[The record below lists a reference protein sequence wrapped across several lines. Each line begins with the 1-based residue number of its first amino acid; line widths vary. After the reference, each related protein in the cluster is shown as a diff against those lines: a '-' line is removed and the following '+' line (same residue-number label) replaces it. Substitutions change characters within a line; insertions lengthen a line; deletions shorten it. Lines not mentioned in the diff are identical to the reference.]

1 MEAVDTYLLSRI
13 AGEPRVV
20 CLPTAA
26 GREAPER
33 IAYWSNL
40 GIKHLSRLG
49 VACESVEVVDRSTAQ
64 SKPLALQIAEA
75 NFVYPSGGDAVY
87 LYRTLLGTETWT
99 AIEQVLEKG
108 GVVAGCSAG
117 AMIWG
122 ERIPSAKPPPWAWES
137 GFNSIPGSAII
148 PHFDEVPRWAAGDL
162 QSGQLLTTAFHRY
175 RRQHRACSFQWPA
188 SYCRDERRDVLGCR
202 CKEKVRGRSAGTR
215 KRTLSSAWLRDG
227 HMKRTSGADS
237 SGLWS
242 RMGAPDYGWFH
253 PLCIPSSE
261 SGEIRRPSSFW

>member
-1 MEAVDTYLLSRI
+1 MRERNVVSLTGLLGSQGVVPTNKGTLALAGSGEYTPGMEAVDTYLLSRI

-148 PHFDEVPRWAAGDL
+148 PHFDEVPRWLLGIYRAVNFSRPPFIGIEGNTAL
-162 QSGQLLTTAFHRY
+162 VAFNGQLRIVGMNGVTFWGAGVK
-175 RRQHRACSFQWPA
+175 RRFEAAPPEH
-188 SYCRDERRDVLGCR
+188 EN
-202 CKEKVRGRSAGTR
+202 VR
-215 KRTLSSAWLRDG
+215 
-227 HMKRTSGADS
+227 
-237 SGLWS
+237 
-242 RMGAPDYGWFH
+242 
-253 PLCIPSSE
+253 
-261 SGEIRRPSSFW
+261 